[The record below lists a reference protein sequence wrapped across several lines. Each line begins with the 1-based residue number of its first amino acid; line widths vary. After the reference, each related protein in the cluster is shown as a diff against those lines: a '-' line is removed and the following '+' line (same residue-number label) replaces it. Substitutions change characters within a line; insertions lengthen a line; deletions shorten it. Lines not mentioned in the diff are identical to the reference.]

1 MRDVGV
7 CIERVDADLALAA
20 VRHFRNETRHAVDQ
34 MAAGDGVAVCG
45 EHHAAAHAEQV
56 AARIIARQFEH
67 RRAAFLEDLV
77 RRKHIFRLL
86 ARADLDLLS
95 QARHRHARQDGG
107 RFAAADGI
115 VRLEPAAVRAG
126 QHTGTVEQIDRVRV
140 LCRGG
145 NIRDRAVRD
154 TVDGLERAA
163 RERPGQ
169 HGRKFTA
176 ARVRVII
183 CKRPGQD
190 AVALRVVHI
199 GLIPRRR
206 GRKVRR
212 AAAVQAVEAR
222 RQLDRLRDGQVL
234 VRVKFS
240 VVVAVDEVILI
251 GCADVLIKP
260 VGRGNVG
267 KPPVG
272 IGGLGC
278 EIFVAREGGRERAA
292 QQRRRQKQAEQ
303 SFFHRNIASIEMLFA
318 FRRTGVTP
326 RMLRRSRRCTWCDN
340 RGRRTIY
347 RRSLRSCRPGR

>member
-1 MRDVGV
+1 MCTRILRRGNCRAALKPVEDGERHRERAAAAGAAADRDGNSAALPVDERAARIAADDRGGRLDHRDQIVPVRIVEHLARRHLFRAAARIAERVHDVARGRAVRSLQIRQADADDADMRDVGV

-86 ARADLDLLS
+86 ARADLDLLP

-126 QHTGTVEQIDRVRV
+126 QHAGTVEQIDRVRV

-154 TVDGLERAA
+154 AVDRLERAA

-183 CKRPGQD
+183 CKRPGQN
-190 AVALRVVHI
+190 AVAARVVDV
-199 GLIPRRR
+199 GLIPR
-206 GRKVRR
+206 
-212 AAAVQAVEAR
+212 
-222 RQLDRLRDGQVL
+222 
-234 VRVKFS
+234 
-240 VVVAVDEVILI
+240 
-251 GCADVLIKP
+251 
-260 VGRGNVG
+260 
-267 KPPVG
+267 
-272 IGGLGC
+272 
-278 EIFVAREGGRERAA
+278 
-292 QQRRRQKQAEQ
+292 
-303 SFFHRNIASIEMLFA
+303 
-318 FRRTGVTP
+318 
-326 RMLRRSRRCTWCDN
+326 
-340 RGRRTIY
+340 
-347 RRSLRSCRPGR
+347 